1 MNRFSILLWDRV
13 SLLLNFGVALAG
25 PNEKIVPAKAC
36 QNFVDLDLSGVTDK
50 PGHIEYSAR
59 ATTFGRRA
67 PLSQNLNS
75 PTFGGVLHEGDLGVL
90 VGRRRRRG
98 EDDKLAPQPIIWPI
112 LSIITSARLS
122 PLA

>member
-1 MNRFSILLWDRV
+1 M
-13 SLLLNFGVALAG
+13 SLLLNFGALAG

-36 QNFVDLDLSGVTDK
+36 ENFVDLDLSGVTDK
-50 PGHIEYSAR
+50 PVHIEYYGH

-67 PLSQNLNS
+67 PLSQNWNS
-75 PTFGGVLHEGDLGVL
+75 STFAGVLHEGDSGVP

-98 EDDKLAPQPIIWPI
+98 EDGKLAPQPIIWPI
-112 LSIITSARLS
+112 LSIITTARLS

>member
-1 MNRFSILLWDRV
+1 M
-13 SLLLNFGVALAG
+13 SLLLNFGALAG

-75 PTFGGVLHEGDLGVL
+75 QFAGVLDEGDSGVL